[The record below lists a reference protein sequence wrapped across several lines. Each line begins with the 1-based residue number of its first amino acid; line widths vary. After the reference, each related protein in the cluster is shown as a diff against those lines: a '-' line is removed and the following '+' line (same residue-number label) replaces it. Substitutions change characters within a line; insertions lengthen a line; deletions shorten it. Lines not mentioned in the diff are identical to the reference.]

1 MYLSFN
7 SFETSWIKL
16 WILIWDIWVGHILR
30 YKSGF
35 LWIFPF
41 FFYWNSVIALKLSKN
56 QQMISQNTH
65 NNILGLIIKKIKNT
79 IWGYWHRRRTCPNCC
94 CNWKSITHFPLDTVS
109 LHLQRQYY
117 FIDSEVKIAKY
128 HYLAKSTWYSIIVPS
143 KTILF
148 HWFRGKNGK
157 YHYLV
162 KYLTIFH
169 WLENI

>member
-1 MYLSFN
+1 MDFSL
-7 SFETSWIKL
+7 
-16 WILIWDIWVGHILR
+16 
-30 YKSGF
+30 
-35 LWIFPF
+35 F

-79 IWGYWHRRRTCPNCC
+79 IWGYWHRRTCPNCC

-109 LHLQRQYY
+109 LYLQRQYY
-117 FIDSEVKIAKY
+117 FIDSEAKIAKY